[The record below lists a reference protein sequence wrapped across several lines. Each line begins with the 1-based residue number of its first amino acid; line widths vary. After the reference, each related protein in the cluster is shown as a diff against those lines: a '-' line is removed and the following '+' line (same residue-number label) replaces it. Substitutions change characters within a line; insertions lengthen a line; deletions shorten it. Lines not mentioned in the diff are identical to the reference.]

1 MAGRL
6 QLEVFETEKGATDA
20 LLLEQT
26 QIEEI
31 RLESFEQGYKAG
43 WDDAVAAASQE
54 QEKIGADLA
63 RHLQALSFTY
73 HEARTNVLRSVGPLL
88 SDVATKLLPAVAAES
103 LAPMIVERVMSLVEL
118 RAEVP
123 VTILVNPK
131 ARAAVAAALE
141 AQETLPVVL
150 EDEPTL
156 GEGQAALRFGAVEDR
171 IDLQGMVEAICAAL
185 SEYFTQAE
193 QERTDG

>member
-6 QLEVFETEKGATDA
+6 QLEVFETEKGASDA
-20 LLLEQT
+20 LLLEQV

-31 RLESFEQGYKAG
+31 RLEAFEQGYKAG
-43 WDDAVAAASQE
+43 WDDAVAANAQE

-63 RHLQALSFTY
+63 RHLHALSFTY
-73 HEARTNVLRSVGPLL
+73 HEARANVLRSVGPLL
-88 SDVATKLLPAVAAES
+88 SDIAAKLLPVVAAES
-103 LAPMIVERVMSLVEL
+103 LAPMIVERMMPLVEA

-131 ARAAVAAALE
+131 MHAAVAAVLD
-141 AQETLPVVL
+141 AQEALPVAL

-156 GEGQAALRFGAVEDR
+156 GEGQAVLRFGAAEDR
-171 IDLQGMVEAICAAL
+171 IDLDGVVEAIRAAL
-185 SEYFTQAE
+185 AEYFTQAE
-193 QERTDG
+193 QERIDG